1 MGFAL
6 LPVPLKVCS
15 IFLSGL
21 PLGMI
26 WGVIFSYIEGRRI
39 SEILNVGLSVA
50 LIVSSGLV
58 KTLGQFVMDNLHVSE
73 YWMPFTTGLL
83 VYPVM
88 LLCSWLL
95 NQIPAP
101 NEQDIIQ
108 RTKRAPMDGK
118 DRRKFLRQFFWGI
131 CMLVVFT
138 VP

>member
-1 MGFAL
+1 
-6 LPVPLKVCS
+6 
-15 IFLSGL
+15 
-21 PLGMI
+21 MI

-95 NQIPAP
+95 NQIPPP

>member
-1 MGFAL
+1 
-6 LPVPLKVCS
+6 
-15 IFLSGL
+15 
-21 PLGMI
+21 
-26 WGVIFSYIEGRRI
+26 
-39 SEILNVGLSVA
+39 
-50 LIVSSGLV
+50 
-58 KTLGQFVMDNLHVSE
+58 MDNLHVSE

-131 CMLVVFT
+131 CMLVVFYGALT
-138 VP
+138 VFRELRDSFAADIWKSSILKVQ